1 MTERTTGSQ
10 VDRRSD
16 HRLTRLAAA
25 LRERPGAGRDP
36 DALAQVAAR
45 LRDEVGEDPDLA
57 VVLGEL
63 ERAADETIGLLR
75 KIDNLSIALES
86 NREIAVAVGILM
98 AKELLTVDQGFDRLR
113 RVSQRRHQKVREIAA
128 EVVRTGELP
137 RS

>member
-1 MTERTTGSQ
+1 M
-10 VDRRSD
+10 
-16 HRLTRLAAA
+16 
-25 LRERPGAGRDP
+25 
-36 DALAQVAAR
+36 
-45 LRDEVGEDPDLA
+45 GEDPDLA

-63 ERAADETIGLLR
+63 ERAADETFGLLR